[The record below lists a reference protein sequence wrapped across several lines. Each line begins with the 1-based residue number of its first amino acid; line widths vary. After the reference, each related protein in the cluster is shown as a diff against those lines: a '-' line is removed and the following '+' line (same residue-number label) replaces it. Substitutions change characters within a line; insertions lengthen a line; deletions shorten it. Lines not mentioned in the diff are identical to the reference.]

1 MARRYN
7 IRRVKI
13 HRSYEVSEAAKLL
26 DVHKHTI
33 SRWIDAGLPL
43 AARKRPFLILG
54 KHLRAFLQERQPR
67 KQPCRAGE
75 IYCLRCRTPKRPAF
89 DEADFIP
96 KTPTTGQLAGLCP
109 TCESM
114 IYRLT
119 KTAML
124 GVASGDLKVT
134 RRPAQERLCDSPD
147 PSLNVHFKQK
157 AKAP

>member
-43 AARKRPFLILG
+43 VAPKRPFLILG
-54 KHLRAFLQERQPR
+54 KHLREFVQARQPR

-75 IYCLRCRTPKRPAF
+75 IYCLRCRTPQRPAF
-89 DEADFIP
+89 DEVEYIP
-96 KTPTTGQLAGLCP
+96 KTATTGLLAGLCP
-109 TCESM
+109 VCASM
-114 IYRLT
+114 LYRLT
-119 KTAML
+119 KTATL
-124 GVASGDLKVT
+124 AAASGDLKVT
-134 RRPAQERLCDSPD
+134 RRPAQQRLCDSPA
-147 PSLNVHFKQK
+147 PSLNVDFKQK